1 MSWIDIFLSKRT
13 PEVIYG
19 ADAERALKGLQRW
32 RHLPLHLVAYR
43 KARVPWKDALR
54 FLVLD
59 VVRIRAYRRGFRSG
73 LSERKDHVQ
82 R

>member
-1 MSWIDIFLSKRT
+1 MSWIDIFLSKRS
-13 PEVIYG
+13 PEGPYG

-43 KARVPWKDALR
+43 RARVPWKDAVR

-59 VVRIRAYRRGFRSG
+59 FVRISAYRRGFRRG
-73 LSERKDHVQ
+73 LPNPQDHLQ
-82 R
+82 Q